1 MSELVKPCH
10 PPEVLLA
17 SPERDDDLDLEE
29 TMYYF
34 DHKDHIIMTSSYERF
49 SNDAENSDKL
59 SVNLE
64 NGDQEKNLEDAH
76 IQIHKADQSS
86 GEFKVYDMKD
96 QQPDQ
101 FIEDPAGNPFAPKGP
116 LESLQF
122 QVKKV
127 VEHIA
132 FRAVTVLLIIL
143 DFSLVIVDLTRD
155 TCASVDSG
163 LEIVSHIIITLFV
176 IEVAARIFYQGK
188 EFFYNVW
195 DVLDM
200 VIVVISFLIDM
211 VFIGIE
217 SEQSCTESNH
227 VDYAKLVVIGRV
239 FRIIRIV
246 RIIYFMVVQHRQVT
260 RATRHVV
267 SQNKRRYQKDGFD
280 LDLCY
285 ITGNIAIDASHLR
298 KVHMIVIIFHTHPK
312 AVAFYRNPIREVAR
326 FFNTKHPGHY
336 RIYNLCSERDYDET
350 LFYKNVRRVFIDD
363 HNVPKLEDMLKFT
376 DDVREWMASDG
387 SNIIAIHCKGGKGR
401 TGTMICTW
409 LIDCG
414 LFEEAEESLTY
425 FGDRRT
431 DLSVGK
437 SFQGVETPS
446 QSRYVGYYEK
456 IKNDNRQLPPKKYMK
471 ITSIKIEGITGDD
484 GRCDSVHGDV
494 SADDL
499 HIFECVVGTGVN
511 CQLMKYTD
519 SDSIIIN
526 LQNSPRLEGDIKVMF
541 HSTNVRLP
549 KGYDKCP
556 FYFWFN
562 TAFIEDHKLHM
573 ARSEIDNPHKK
584 KVYHVFRES
593 FAIEVNFEDVNPD
606 FL

>member
-10 PPEVLLA
+10 SPEVLLA
-17 SPERDDDLDLEE
+17 SPERDDDLSLEE
-29 TMYYF
+29 TTYWFENWQTCEDLDYF

-64 NGDQEKNLEDAH
+64 NGDKEMNLEDAH
-76 IQIHKADQSS
+76 IQIHKPNRNS
-86 GEFKVYDMKD
+86 GEFKVYDVKD
-96 QQPDQ
+96 QRPDQ

-132 FRAVTVLLIIL
+132 FRAITVLLIIL
-143 DFSLVIVDLTRD
+143 DFCLVIVDLTRD

-163 LEIVSHIIITLFV
+163 MEIVSHIIITLFV

-217 SEQSCTESNH
+217 SDQSCTESNH

-239 FRIIRIV
+239 FRIIRIA

-260 RATRHVV
+260 KATRHVV

-285 ITGNIAIDASHLR
+285 ITERVIAMSFPS
-298 KVHMIVIIFHTHPK
+298 KGMM
-312 AVAFYRNPIREVAR
+312 AFYRNPIREVAR

-350 LFYKNVRRVFIDD
+350 LFFNNVRRVFIDD
-363 HNVPKLEDMLKFT
+363 HNVPKLADMLKFT
-376 DDVREWMASDG
+376 DDVREWMAADTR
-387 SNIIAIHCKGGKGR
+387 NIIAIHCKGGKGR

-471 ITSIKIEGITGDD
+471 ITSIKIEGIRGVGDGD
-484 GRCDSVHGDV
+484 GSDLSMEIR
-494 SADDL
+494 ADGL
-499 HIFECVVGTGVN
+499 LIFECVVGTGLN

-519 SDSIIIN
+519 SDSIVIN

-562 TAFIEDHKLHM
+562 TAFIEDNKLRM

-593 FAIEVNFEDVNPD
+593 FAIEVNFEDVKPD
-606 FL
+606 FQ

>member
-1 MSELVKPCH
+1 MSELEPAE
-10 PPEVLLA
+10 PGEVLLA
-17 SPERDDDLDLEE
+17 SPERDDDHALEE
-29 TMYYF
+29 TLYYF

-49 SNDAENSDKL
+49 SNDAENSDKV
-59 SVNLE
+59 SVNME
-64 NGDQEKNLEDAH
+64 NGDSEKNLEDAH
-76 IQIHKADQSS
+76 IQIHKADQIS
-86 GEFKVYDMKD
+86 GEFKVYEQTD
-96 QQPDQ
+96 QRPDQ

-163 LEIVSHIIITLFV
+163 MEIVSHIIITLFV
-176 IEVAARIFYQGK
+176 VEVSARIFYQGK

-200 VIVVISFLIDM
+200 VIVFVSFIIDM

-217 SEQSCTESNH
+217 SDQSCTESNH

-285 ITGNIAIDASHLR
+285 ITERVIAMSFPS
-298 KVHMIVIIFHTHPK
+298 KGMM
-312 AVAFYRNPIREVAR
+312 AFYRNPIREVAR
-326 FFNTKHPGHY
+326 FFNTKHSGHY

-350 LFYKNVRRVFIDD
+350 LFFNNVRRVFIDD
-363 HNVPKLEDMLKFT
+363 HNVPKLSDMLKFA
-376 DDVREWMASDG
+376 DDVREWMASD
-387 SNIIAIHCKGGKGR
+387 SRNVIAIHCKGGKGR

-414 LFEEAEESLTY
+414 LFEEAEESLNY

-437 SFQGVETPS
+437 AFQGVETPS

-471 ITSIKIEGITGDD
+471 ITSLKIEAIRGVGDGD
-484 GRCDSVHGDV
+484 GSDLSMEIR
-494 SADDL
+494 ADGL
-499 HIFECVVGTGVN
+499 LIFECFVATGVN

-519 SDSIIIN
+519 SDSIVIN
-526 LQNSPRLEGDIKVMF
+526 LKNSPRLEGDIKVMF

-562 TAFIEDHKLHM
+562 TAFIEDHKLRM
-573 ARSEIDNPHKK
+573 GRSELDNPHKK
-584 KVYHVFRES
+584 KVFHVFREN

-606 FL
+606 F